1 MILKRTGPCALI
13 SFKKQYMKNNSE
25 HVYLDALKNILA
37 NGEDRLD
44 RTGVGTKSLFGLQ
57 MRFNLEEGFPAITT
71 KKLAWKACVSELLWF
86 IEGSGDENRLKEIL
100 HGDRYSD
107 KKTIW
112 SDNAKADYWIKRRM
126 QRHPGDLGRIYGVQW
141 RRWRRP
147 VVRINKVVLQNYDQL
162 IELIRGLKEEPMSRR
177 HIISA
182 WNPGELEYMALPPCH
197 MMAQFYVSNDKKL
210 SCHMYQRSADMFLG
224 VPFNIASYALFT
236 HLLAQVCELDV
247 GELVISFG
255 DAHIYNN
262 HIEQVN
268 EQLKRKPL
276 PLPTLKLNPDIEVI
290 TNFEMED
297 IELVN
302 YKSYDAIVAP
312 MAT

>member
-1 MILKRTGPCALI
+1 
-13 SFKKQYMKNNSE
+13 MKNNSE
-25 HVYLDALKNILA
+25 QIYIDALKNILD
-37 NGEDRLD
+37 NGEERLD
-44 RTGVGTKSLFGLQ
+44 RTGVGTKSVFGLQ
-57 MRFNLEEGFPAITT
+57 LRFNLQEGFPAVTT

-100 HGDRYSD
+100 HGDRYSE

-112 SDNAKADYWIKRRM
+112 SDNATADYWVKRRM

-162 IELIRGLKEEPMSRR
+162 LELIRGLKEDPMSRR

-197 MMAQFYVSNDKKL
+197 MMAQFYVSKDKKL

-262 HIEQVN
+262 HVEQVK
-268 EQLKRKPL
+268 EQIKRKPL
-276 PLPTLKLNPDIEVI
+276 PMPTLKLNPDVDVI

-297 IELVN
+297 IELIN

-312 MAT
+312 MAI